1 MMKLVVILCVFI
13 VLLLAVIQYVLYR
26 RHRDEF
32 NTFYHHYVGSG
43 HLVPSY
49 VVLADNLGFV
59 GLSMK
64 TLWFRWILNNRK
76 IKTQRNK
83 WLDKK
88 TYDFV
93 QEHASKKLQS
103 WIRPD
108 LTLLIYQGIFLF
120 LAGALILLINHE
132 IIS

>member
-1 MMKLVVILCVFI
+1 MKIAVIVCLLL
-13 VLLLAVIQYVLYR
+13 VLLCILVQYLLARLHKKEFDDFYKNYVAY
-26 RHRDEF
+26 
-32 NTFYHHYVGSG
+32 G
-43 HLVPSY
+43 HFVPPY
-49 VVLADNLGFV
+49 VVFADNLGV
-59 GLSMK
+59 LGTSLK
-64 TLWFRWILNNRK
+64 AKWFLWILRGRK

-103 WIRPD
+103 WIRLD

-120 LAGALILLINHE
+120 LAEALILLINNE